1 MNLELQR
8 TKKTG
13 EEKICAQKA
22 AIKEDCVIP
31 SSKMLK
37 MPILSTLSRLKTCIE
52 TKKKKV
58 LQRKTN
64 KISEPL

>member
-52 TKKKKV
+52 TKKKKCY
-58 LQRKTN
+58 
-64 KISEPL
+64 SEKQTK